1 MPALIACSA
10 SSYGPFGAQAAVP
23 HLRQIGLHY
32 LELPITTQGQP
43 TRYGEEPLITS
54 TASEKDVQRVTRFIN
69 DHGVRLSA
77 CQIDTGNPL
86 FKSARQVLKKKMDIA
101 AQLGV
106 KLVIGNGGEL
116 ETSAQRGSL
125 LEALRELGDHAE
137 KLGLTYCLDMQPGVC
152 RSHRG
157 LLELHRELQ
166 HPRIWLNF
174 DTGALFY
181 YNEEPVL
188 EIALIKIA
196 PYLRHLNLSDSI
208 GEYDY
213 WYFPALGYGG
223 AVDFMRVFQIMRD
236 MAFPAPLSIHVDG
249 IEGEQD
255 LPLAVY
261 QQRVADSVMTLRE
274 CGYFTRENAPA

>member
-1 MPALIACSA
+1 MPATIACSA
-10 SSYGPFGAQAAVP
+10 SSYGPFGAQAAIL

-32 LELPITTQGQP
+32 LELPILTQGQP

-54 TASEKDVQRVTRFIN
+54 NATEKAVQHVLQFVK
-69 DHGVRLSA
+69 DHGVQLSA

-86 FKSARQVLKKKMDIA
+86 FKSARQVLKRKMEIA

-116 ETSAQRGSL
+116 ESSEQRSSL
-125 LEALRELGDHAE
+125 ISALRELGDQAQ

-157 LLELHRELQ
+157 MLELMREVQ
-166 HPRIWLNF
+166 HPQIWLNF

-188 EIALIKIA
+188 EIALLKVA
-196 PYLRHLNLSDSI
+196 PYLRHLNLSDSL
-208 GEYDY
+208 GEFDY

-236 MAFPAPLSIHVDG
+236 MAFPAPFSIHVDG
-249 IEGEQD
+249 IEGESD

-274 CGYFTRENAPA
+274 CGYFVS

>member
-1 MPALIACSA
+1 MPAIIACSA

-23 HLRQIGLHY
+23 HLRQVGLQY
-32 LELPITTQGQP
+32 LELPILTQGQP
-43 TRYGEEPLITS
+43 TRYGEQPLITS
-54 TASEKDVQRVTRFIN
+54 TASEKDARQVTQFLTDYGVQ
-69 DHGVRLSA
+69 LSS

-86 FKSARQVLKKKMDIA
+86 FKSARQVLKRKMEIA

-116 ETSAQRGSL
+116 ESSAQRAGL
-125 LEALRELGDHAE
+125 IEALRELGDHAQT
-137 KLGLTYCLDMQPGVC
+137 LGLTYCLDMQPGIC
-152 RSHRG
+152 RNHRG
-157 LLELHRELQ
+157 MLELMRELQ
-166 HPRIWLNF
+166 HPQIWLNF

-188 EIALIKIA
+188 EIALVKVA

-208 GEYDY
+208 GEFDY

-223 AVDFMRVFQIMRD
+223 AVDLMRVFQIMRD

-249 IEGEQD
+249 IEGEHD

-261 QQRVADSVMTLRE
+261 QQRVADSVLTLCE
-274 CGYFTRENAPA
+274 CGYFAS

>member
-1 MPALIACSA
+1 MPATIACSA
-10 SSYGPFGAQAAVP
+10 SSYGPFGAQAAIR
-23 HLRQIGLHY
+23 HLRQIGLQY
-32 LELPITTQGQP
+32 LELPILTQGQP
-43 TRYGEEPLITS
+43 TLYGEEPLITS
-54 TASEKDVQRVTRFIN
+54 TATEKDVQRVSQFIQ

-86 FKSARQVLKKKMDIA
+86 FKSARQIIQKKMDIA
-101 AQLGV
+101 AQLDV

-116 ETSAQRGSL
+116 ESSSQRGRL
-125 LEALRELGDHAE
+125 IEALRELGDYAQ
-137 KLGLTYCLDMQPGVC
+137 KLGQTYCLDMQPGVC
-152 RSHRG
+152 SSHRG
-157 LLELHRELQ
+157 MLELMRELQ
-166 HPRIWLNF
+166 HPHIWLNF

-188 EIALIKIA
+188 EIALQKVA

-208 GEYDY
+208 GEFDY

-223 AVDFMRVFQIMRD
+223 AVDFLRVHQIISD
-236 MAFPAPLSIHVDG
+236 SGVPIPLSIHVDG
-249 IEGEQD
+249 IEGEHD

-274 CGYFTRENAPA
+274 CGYFTR

>member
-1 MPALIACSA
+1 MPATIACSA
-10 SSYGPFGAQAAVP
+10 SSYGPYGAQAAIP
-23 HLRQIGLHY
+23 HLRQIGLQY
-32 LELPITTQGQP
+32 LELPILTQGQP

-54 TASEKDVQRVTRFIN
+54 TASEKDTQRVLHFIH

-86 FKSARQVLKKKMDIA
+86 FKSARQVLKRKMDIA

-116 ETSAQRGSL
+116 ESSDQRGSL
-125 LEALRELGDHAE
+125 LAALQELGDHAQT
-137 KLGLTYCLDMQPGVC
+137 LGLTYCLDMQPGIC

-157 LLELHRELQ
+157 MLELMRELQ
-166 HPRIWLNF
+166 HPQIWLNF

-188 EIALIKIA
+188 EIALLKVA
-196 PYLRHLNLSDSI
+196 PLLRHLNLSDSI
-208 GEYDY
+208 GEFDY

-236 MAFPAPLSIHVDG
+236 MAFPAPFSIHVDG
-249 IEGEQD
+249 IEGEHD

-274 CGYFTRENAPA
+274 CGYFTSHA